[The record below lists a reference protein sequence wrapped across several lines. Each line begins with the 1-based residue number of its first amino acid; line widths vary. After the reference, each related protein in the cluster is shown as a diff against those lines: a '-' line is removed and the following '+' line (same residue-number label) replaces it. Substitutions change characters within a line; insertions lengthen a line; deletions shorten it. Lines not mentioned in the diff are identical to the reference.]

1 MLPGSLSPGLPNS
14 PSPQTHTCKVTDKH
28 LLSSWRKY
36 DPVCRTAEVPF
47 AFRIILLGQ
56 ELIKSVVYT
65 YQIIYQISLAGSPS
79 IVQIHLFNRTL
90 GALVIEEV
98 VETAVIAYSDIYWLP
113 PMY

>member
-28 LLSSWRKY
+28 LLVSWRRY
-36 DPVCRTAEVPF
+36 DPVCRIAEVPF

-56 ELIKSVVYT
+56 EIIKSVVYT

>member
-1 MLPGSLSPGLPNS
+1 MLPASLSPCLPNT
-14 PSPQTHTCKVTDKH
+14 PSPQTHTRKVTDKH
-28 LLSSWRKY
+28 LLASWRKY

-65 YQIIYQISLAGSPS
+65 YQIIYQIPLAGSSS
-79 IVQIHLFNRTL
+79 IVQIRLFNRML
-90 GALVIEEV
+90 GTLVIEV
-98 VETAVIAYSDIYWLP
+98 VATAVIAYSYIYWLP